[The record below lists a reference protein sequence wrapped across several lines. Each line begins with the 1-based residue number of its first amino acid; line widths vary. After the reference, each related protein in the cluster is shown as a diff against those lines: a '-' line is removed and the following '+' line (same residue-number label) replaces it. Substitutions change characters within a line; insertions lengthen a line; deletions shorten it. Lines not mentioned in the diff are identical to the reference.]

1 MSNVLFHGM
10 QEQRT
15 AKDGGVI
22 HTHTFANGFTAL
34 VRYGEDCVYRCEVTK
49 RADVHTLTVQFNT
62 AVETGVSFGALFL
75 VNLWLAD
82 VAALN
87 SDGQKPLLSTE
98 KEEVP
103 WWDR

>member
-1 MSNVLFHGM
+1 MDSVLFVEMRDQHP
-10 QEQRT
+10 

-22 HTHTFANGFTAL
+22 HTHTFDNGFTAL
-34 VRYGEDCVYRCEVTK
+34 VRYGVDCVYRCDVTK
-49 RADVHTLTVQFNT
+49 RTDAHTLTVQFNT

-82 VAALN
+82 VAAMN
-87 SDGQKPLLSTE
+87 AAGQKPFVPAET
-98 KEEVP
+98 EEVP